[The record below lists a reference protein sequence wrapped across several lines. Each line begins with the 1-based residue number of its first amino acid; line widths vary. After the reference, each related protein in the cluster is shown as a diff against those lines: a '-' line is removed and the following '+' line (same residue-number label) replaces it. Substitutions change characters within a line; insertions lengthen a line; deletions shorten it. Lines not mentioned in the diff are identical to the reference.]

1 MTQANDQPND
11 RERSVDRQFR
21 ILDRRLTRLEETQLT
36 GKEINS
42 GFVGRRPA
50 FGNRVYDEIDA
61 LEEQINARF
70 DRLEGEVRELRTET
84 NGKLDLILRRLTG
97 MGQGNE

>member
-11 RERSVDRQFR
+11 RERLVDRQLR

-42 GFVGRRPA
+42 GFD
-50 FGNRVYDEIDA
+50 RVYDEIDA

-70 DRLEGEVRELRTET
+70 DRLEGEVKELRTET

-97 MGQGNE
+97 MGQGNEGTV

>member
-1 MTQANDQPND
+1 MSNVFKVDIMTQANDQLGD

-42 GFVGRRPA
+42 GFD
-50 FGNRVYDEIDA
+50 RV
-61 LEEQINARF
+61 
-70 DRLEGEVRELRTET
+70 
-84 NGKLDLILRRLTG
+84 
-97 MGQGNE
+97 

>member
-1 MTQANDQPND
+1 MTQGNDQPND

-42 GFVGRRPA
+42 GFD
-50 FGNRVYDEIDA
+50 RVYDEIDA
-61 LEEQINARF
+61 LEEQMNARF
-70 DRLEGEVRELRTET
+70 DAIQTEMRQEFASLNT
-84 NGKLDLILRRLTG
+84 KFDLMMRRLSG
-97 MGQGNE
+97 ESNL

>member
-42 GFVGRRPA
+42 GFD
-50 FGNRVYDEIDA
+50 RVYDEID
-61 LEEQINARF
+61 ARF
-70 DRLEGEVRELRTET
+70 DRLEGEVRELRSET

>member
-11 RERSVDRQFR
+11 RDRSVDRQFR

-42 GFVGRRPA
+42 GFD
-50 FGNRVYDEIDA
+50 RVYDEIDA
-61 LEEQINARF
+61 LEEQMNARF
-70 DRLEGEVRELRTET
+70 DALQTEMRQEFASLNT
-84 NGKLDLILRRLTG
+84 KFDLMMRRLSG
-97 MGQGNE
+97 ESNL

>member
-1 MTQANDQPND
+1 MT
-11 RERSVDRQFR
+11 ESG
-21 ILDRRLTRLEETQLT
+21 RL
-36 GKEINS
+36 
-42 GFVGRRPA
+42 
-50 FGNRVYDEIDA
+50 YDEIDA

>member
-42 GFVGRRPA
+42 GFD
-50 FGNRVYDEIDA
+50 RVYEEIDE
-61 LEEQINARF
+61 LKVEMNQRF
-70 DRLEGEVRELRTET
+70 DAQDAKIDNLGIEL
-84 NGKLDLILRRLTG
+84 NGKLDFILRRLTG
-97 MGQGNE
+97 MGQRNE

>member
-21 ILDRRLTRLEETQLT
+21 ILDRLGGALRDRRLTRLEETQLT

-42 GFVGRRPA
+42 GFD
-50 FGNRVYDEIDA
+50 RVYDEIDA
-61 LEEQINARF
+61 LEEQMNARF
-70 DRLEGEVRELRTET
+70 DRLEGEVRELRAET

>member
-1 MTQANDQPND
+1 MTQANEQPND

-42 GFVGRRPA
+42 GFD
-50 FGNRVYDEIDA
+50 RVYDEIDA
-61 LEEQINARF
+61 LEEQMNARF
-70 DRLEGEVRELRTET
+70 DALQTEMRQEFASLNT
-84 NGKLDLILRRLTG
+84 KFDLMMRRLSG
-97 MGQGNE
+97 ESNL

>member
-42 GFVGRRPA
+42 GFD
-50 FGNRVYDEIDA
+50 RVYDEIDA
-61 LEEQINARF
+61 LEEQMNARF
-70 DRLEGEVRELRTET
+70 NAQDTKIDNLGIEL

>member
-1 MTQANDQPND
+1 MTQANDQPSD
-11 RERSVDRQFR
+11 RERAVDRQFR

-36 GKEINS
+36 GKEINL
-42 GFVGRRPA
+42 GFD
-50 FGNRVYDEIDA
+50 RVYEEIDE
-61 LEEQINARF
+61 LKVEMNQRF
-70 DRLEGEVRELRTET
+70 DAQDTKIDNLGIEL

>member
-11 RERSVDRQFR
+11 RDRSVDRQFR

-42 GFVGRRPA
+42 GFD
-50 FGNRVYDEIDA
+50 RVYDEIDA
-61 LEEQINARF
+61 LEEQMNARF
-70 DRLEGEVRELRTET
+70 DAIQTEMRQEFASLNT
-84 NGKLDLILRRLTG
+84 KFDLMMRRLSG
-97 MGQGNE
+97 ESNL